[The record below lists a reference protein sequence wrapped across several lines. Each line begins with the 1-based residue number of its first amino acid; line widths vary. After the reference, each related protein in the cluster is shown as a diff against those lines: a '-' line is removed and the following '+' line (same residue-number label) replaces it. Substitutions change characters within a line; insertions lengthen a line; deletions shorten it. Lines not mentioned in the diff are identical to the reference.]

1 MKSIGKRSRELNL
14 GYANHPSILKKLAIV
29 GIAAGAAFNTT
40 ACSAE
45 SEPSQPV
52 AVATTAED
60 AIPYTAGEQSKAKDK
75 LSPEEQQ
82 RAKEI
87 VLPEVL
93 RRLDHFEGLIATSSN
108 DPSPKGLML
117 RGSDEDMLYFTNDL
131 LPRDDQDTGV
141 WWSDSLSFHI
151 DHGLDG
157 TTLRVHDGTD
167 KYCIQSEDPR
177 CADKN
182 PLQGTWLEFFTPKSY
197 LSNTKDL
204 TSGQVRGILNDPKL
218 QLVWVSNDDG
228 AIESSVGID
237 FNGTLKGYNS
247 LHIKNEDDDKTF
259 TSDGNPRELLERL
272 VNKYRDGLGR

>member
-1 MKSIGKRSRELNL
+1 MKSIGKRSRELNP

-60 AIPYTAGEQSKAKDK
+60 VIPSKDK
-75 LSPEEQQ
+75 LSPGERQ

-108 DPSPKGLML
+108 DPSLKGLIL
-117 RGSDEDMLYFTNDL
+117 RGSDKDVLHFTNNL

-141 WWSDSLSFHI
+141 WWSDSLRFHI
-151 DHGLDG
+151 DHGNG
-157 TTLRVHDGTD
+157 TTLRVYDETN

-177 CADKN
+177 CADEN
-182 PLQGTWLEFFTPKSY
+182 PLQGTWFEFSTPKSY

-204 TSGQVRGILNDPKL
+204 TSGQVRDILNDPKL
-218 QLVWVSNDDG
+218 QLVWVANHDG

-259 TSDGNPRELLERL
+259 TSDDNPYELLERL
-272 VNKYRDGLGR
+272 INKYRDGLGR